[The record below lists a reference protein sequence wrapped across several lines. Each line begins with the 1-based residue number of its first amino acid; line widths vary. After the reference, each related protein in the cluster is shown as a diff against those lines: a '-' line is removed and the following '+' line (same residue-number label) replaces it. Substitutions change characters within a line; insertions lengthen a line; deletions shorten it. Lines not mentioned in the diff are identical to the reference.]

1 MNTAISNNSREKLAL
16 AVRIWLI
23 SGVILIF
30 GQVVIGGITRLTGSG
45 LSITK
50 WEIVTGSL
58 PPLNAAQWQ
67 HEFELYQQT
76 PQYHKLNK
84 GMSLSDFKFIYFWEF
99 FHRLWARS
107 IGLVFL
113 LPFIFFWWKKMLPSW
128 LIRRLGI
135 TVLLAAVV
143 AAFGWIMVVS
153 GFIDRPWVSAY
164 RLTLHLSL
172 ALLTFGYLLWTTFMA
187 YGTYQHV
194 FNNSRWKK
202 QAKWITL
209 VICLQII
216 WGGLMSGMRAGLVFP
231 TWPMLQNTW
240 FPAILFDSAQ
250 WNIENVLHYDRN
262 IFMPALVQVLH
273 RNTAYILTVMVLYYF
288 FTTWRAGVSG
298 RLLQVNI
305 LLLTVLAIQIL
316 LGILT
321 LINCQGKVP
330 VGLGVFHQGWAL
342 VLLTVSMYLN
352 FLYKEKKNK

>member
-1 MNTAISNNSREKLAL
+1 MLPLS
-16 AVRIWLI
+16 VRVWLI
-23 SGVILIF
+23 AGVILIF

-113 LPFIFFWWKKMLPSW
+113 FPFIFFWWKKMLPSW
-128 LIRRLGI
+128 LIRRLGV

-172 ALLTFGYLLWTTFMA
+172 ALLTFGYLLWTTFMS

-194 FNNSRWKK
+194 FNNSHWKK

-240 FPAILFDSAQ
+240 LPAILFDSAQ
-250 WNIENVLHYDRN
+250 WNMENALHYDRN

-273 RNTAYILTVMVLYYF
+273 RNTAYLLTIMVLYYF
-288 FTTWRAGVSG
+288 YKTWKAGISG
-298 RLLQVNI
+298 RLLKVNI
-305 LLLTVLAIQIL
+305 LLVTVLVIQIL

-321 LINCQGKVP
+321 LINCKGKVP

-342 VLLTVSMYLN
+342 VLLTVSLYLN
-352 FLYKEKKNK
+352 FLYVDKKNK